1 METKKKQKTKEH
13 FTHLLFSKQ
22 NGKHDEGWMI
32 LKQVHDTNMR
42 AKGHPEKV
50 FSVSTSEKA
59 GKSQFQESHQN
70 ICGALD
76 SRARFFALQEAAAAR
91 KISAWSPDIVGG
103 GGGWLLCWDRYADDT
118 LKPMNL
124 SASVNMWRVGG
135 DGGGG
140 GGAQTGAWMN

>member
-1 METKKKQKTKEH
+1 
-13 FTHLLFSKQ
+13 
-22 NGKHDEGWMI
+22 MI

-124 SASVNMWRVGG
+124 SASVNVWRVGG
-135 DGGGG
+135 DGGGLE
-140 GGAQTGAWMN
+140 GAHKQEHEWIKGRERGSYLEREQQDDRLLVTLMLDSR